1 MANISA
7 LTVGKGEP
15 PARAEAPANTR
26 KAPRDK
32 PARNKPLQVQVPE
45 EVFRAFSAEAG
56 REFDFQHGAK
66 SQLFLRMWDAYVK
79 TRGGAGMEP

>member
-1 MANISA
+1 MANIAA
-7 LTVGKGEP
+7 LKGGKGEP

-32 PARNKPLQVQVPE
+32 PAPNRPLQVQVPE
-45 EVFRAFSAEAG
+45 DVFRAFSAEAG

-66 SQLFLRMWDAYVK
+66 SQLFLRMWQSYVEA
-79 TRGGAGMEP
+79 RGNAMIP

>member
-7 LTVGKGEP
+7 LKAGKGEP
-15 PARAEAPANTR
+15 PPRAEAPANTR
-26 KAPRDK
+26 KSPRDK

-79 TRGGAGMEP
+79 ERARAAT